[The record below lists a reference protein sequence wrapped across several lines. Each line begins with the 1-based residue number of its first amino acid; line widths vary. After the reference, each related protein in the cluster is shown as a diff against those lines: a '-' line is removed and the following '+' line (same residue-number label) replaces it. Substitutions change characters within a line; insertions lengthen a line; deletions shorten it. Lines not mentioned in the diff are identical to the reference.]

1 MTKAATLERVP
12 EPELMSDV
20 EQARAYAAADFSE
33 PHDRFVRLLRE
44 RLPRLPDVGIAAD
57 LGCGPCD
64 IALRF
69 LRAHPRWRVDG
80 VDGSPAMLAEAR
92 RALERE
98 GIGARIRLLELRL
111 PALPPDA
118 RYELLFSNSLLHHLQ
133 NPSVLWTTLRLW
145 GSPGAAVFV
154 MDLQRPAS
162 REDAASLVHR
172 YAAGEPDV
180 LRRDFL
186 HSLLAAYRPDEVR
199 AQLER
204 AGLVDLRTET
214 VSDRHFAVWGAL

>member
-1 MTKAATLERVP
+1 VERVP

-20 EQARAYAAADFSE
+20 EQARAYASADFSE

-44 RLPRLPDVGIAAD
+44 RLPRLPDAGTAAD

-64 IALRF
+64 VALRF
-69 LRAHPRWRVDG
+69 LRDHPGWRVDG
-80 VDGSPAMLAEAR
+80 VDGSAAMLAEAR
-92 RALERE
+92 RAAERE
-98 GIGARIRLLELRL
+98 GAGARVRLLELRL
-111 PALPPDA
+111 PAPPPDA
-118 RYELLFSNSLLHHLQ
+118 RYELLFSNSLLHHLPD
-133 NPSVLWTTLRLW
+133 PSVLWTTLRLW

-154 MDLQRPAS
+154 MDLQRPAR
-162 REDAASLVHR
+162 REDAESLVQR

-204 AGLVDLRTET
+204 AGFADLHTET